1 MLHNYD
7 NYVRPYLFHAVNASG
22 IRKSE
27 PFSGKWYLANAFL
40 VLTMRAATKH
50 SLALACVL
58 ATLLL
63 VTHAV
68 PVPNVSAA
76 SDDDS
81 NQDDCG
87 ISTYDT
93 YTLNQY
99 TGPVSSH
106 GTAQCSGTGVLSYY
120 FHVTSENIV
129 NLTISS
135 PVSGILFQS
144 LTNSPSSQCIN
155 NLPPDGGSISIT
167 MQCLYPT
174 QECQFQYGA
183 EFTCVPL
190 DMYSGT
196 VYALQSASPAVCEN
210 YFPEPFSKIAVFTSE
225 NNVIFNGTSYN
236 TYVFYTGGGA
246 LYDDQALLK
255 YSYSAESWQGQSE
268 QASYEFINSENELI
282 IVQSFMNHRCQLT
295 YAYNGQYTTTAA
307 APTTTTPTST
317 TTTITSTTAAA
328 TTATTTKARHPQDS
342 IIPDSAPDA
351 ANGVASEL
359 AKLPPQVRLFLKA
372 HKSLQIINYRSI
384 DSSIPS
390 RRNRLYDQTRTF
402 QAWSA

>member
-1 MLHNYD
+1 
-7 NYVRPYLFHAVNASG
+7 
-22 IRKSE
+22 
-27 PFSGKWYLANAFL
+27 
-40 VLTMRAATKH
+40 MRAATQH
-50 SLALACVL
+50 SLALVL

-106 GTAQCSGTGVLSYY
+106 GTAQCSGMGMLSYY

-155 NLPPDGGSISIT
+155 NLPTDGGSISIT

-183 EFTCVPL
+183 ELTCVPL

-255 YSYSAESWQGQSE
+255 YSYSAESWQGE
-268 QASYEFINSENELI
+268 TAFATYNLNPYNNELL
-282 IVQSFMNHRCQLT
+282 VTQSFQNRLCQLS
-295 YAYNGQYTTTAA
+295 YAYNGQYTGTTTVP
-307 APTTTTPTST
+307 PTTTYWMESKMKNASKDKATDGVSQPEPLNGASSEVNISSLLCST
-317 TTTITSTTAAA
+317 CP
-328 TTATTTKARHPQDS
+328 H
-342 IIPDSAPDA
+342 
-351 ANGVASEL
+351 
-359 AKLPPQVRLFLKA
+359 
-372 HKSLQIINYRSI
+372 
-384 DSSIPS
+384 
-390 RRNRLYDQTRTF
+390 LYPYHQKKRD
-402 QAWSA
+402 